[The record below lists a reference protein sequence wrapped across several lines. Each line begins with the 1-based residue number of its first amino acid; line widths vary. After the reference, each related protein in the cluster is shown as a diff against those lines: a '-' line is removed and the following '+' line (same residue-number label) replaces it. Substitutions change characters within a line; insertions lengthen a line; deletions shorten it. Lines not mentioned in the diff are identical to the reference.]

1 MNKTIAL
8 ILKISVP
15 VILVVD
21 IILVILFLQEF
32 LNYCSSFDEMM
43 KEIEEELGLGQHEG
57 EDKSALRPFEEVF
70 CQRNIYVSTARSFGH
85 FIVLILN
92 IVFLV
97 SLFIA
102 FILSVFSIFQRL
114 KCYLICT
121 ILFSLCPDVLA
132 FIDLIIGLSQDDTLK
147 AYGTISDGL
156 IKKVD
161 EALILVKQKKNNL
174 ILYSIFPLVF
184 SILIAIVTGIL
195 ICLFNKEEQNKQM
208 EQFYKLTNNQNNMQQ
223 NLTQLNYNNN
233 NNYDNNNTPVVQE
246 NLVQPN
252 NN

>member
-92 IVFLV
+92 IVFSIIIYCFYSFCFFDISKV
-97 SLFIA
+97 KMLFNMHNT
-102 FILSVFSIFQRL
+102 F
-114 KCYLICT
+114 
-121 ILFSLCPDVLA
+121 FSLSRC
-132 FIDLIIGLSQDDTLK
+132 FG
-147 AYGTISDGL
+147 
-156 IKKVD
+156 
-161 EALILVKQKKNNL
+161 
-174 ILYSIFPLVF
+174 
-184 SILIAIVTGIL
+184 
-195 ICLFNKEEQNKQM
+195 
-208 EQFYKLTNNQNNMQQ
+208 FY
-223 NLTQLNYNNN
+223 
-233 NNYDNNNTPVVQE
+233 
-246 NLVQPN
+246 
-252 NN
+252 

>member
-1 MNKTIAL
+1 M
-8 ILKISVP
+8 
-15 VILVVD
+15 
-21 IILVILFLQEF
+21 
-32 LNYCSSFDEMM
+32 
-43 KEIEEELGLGQHEG
+43 
-57 EDKSALRPFEEVF
+57 
-70 CQRNIYVSTARSFGH
+70 
-85 FIVLILN
+85 
-92 IVFLV
+92 
-97 SLFIA
+97 
-102 FILSVFSIFQRL
+102 
-114 KCYLICT
+114 
-121 ILFSLCPDVLA
+121 A